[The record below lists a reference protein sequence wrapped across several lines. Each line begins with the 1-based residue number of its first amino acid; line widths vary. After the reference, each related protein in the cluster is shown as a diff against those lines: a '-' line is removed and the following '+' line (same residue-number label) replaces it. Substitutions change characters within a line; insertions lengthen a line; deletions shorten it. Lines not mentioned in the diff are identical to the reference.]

1 MIFVRLRLP
10 SCVKISGLLFFI
22 AYTLMHKACES
33 VLVSLTDIY
42 WEPIMCRDGGGRA
55 PVQRHEAILIG
66 DSDK

>member
-10 SCVKISGLLFFI
+10 SCIKISGLLLFI

-42 WEPIMCRDGGGRA
+42 WEPIMCRVQGWA